1 MNRKQES
8 DNPFERIDMLIEKQK
23 SDIEDIRQKISDYK
37 DKEKKALGK
46 LEALEHQRIV
56 EIVEYSAISTDML
69 KQLMLAA
76 RADNMS
82 VQKAANSR
90 KEVRPDEDDTDY
102 DEEDTETDYDEIE
115 YENEDTLSDEED
127 TE

>member
-8 DNPFERIDMLIEKQK
+8 DNPFERIDTLIEKQK

-76 RADNMS
+76 RADSMTAPT
-82 VQKAANSR
+82 AAGGR
-90 KEVRPDEDDTDY
+90 KEVEPDEDDTDY
-102 DEEDTETDYDEIE
+102 DEEEYD
-115 YENEDTLSDEED
+115 NEDTVSGEED